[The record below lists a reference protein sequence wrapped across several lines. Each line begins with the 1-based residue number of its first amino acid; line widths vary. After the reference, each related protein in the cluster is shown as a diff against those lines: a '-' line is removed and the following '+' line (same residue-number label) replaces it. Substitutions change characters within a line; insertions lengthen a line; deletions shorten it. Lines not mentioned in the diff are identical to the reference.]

1 MRGESRA
8 MSSLDPTRP
17 AVGKGK
23 KRSGTPTGGKGG
35 GKKGKSKDELRIF
48 ADEMSAQSS
57 APFSSIVRLCIA
69 GVSPSVGHVWPLSR
83 GGQGRGHHTGK
94 RVGAVVTSPARGSD
108 HGSSLRRGGRSRGHL
123 PGQGVG
129 AWITSPATGSE
140 RGLPPRRGRRGDPD
154 RDFVSG
160 PSTLVVVNVSMSRVA
175 ARLLIIPLYVVVL
188 RCIIIVCPK
197 A

>member
-1 MRGESRA
+1 LRGESRA

-17 AVGKGK
+17 AVGKGQ

-57 APFSSIVRLCIA
+57 APFSSIVRLCFA

-94 RVGAVVTSPARGSD
+94 GVRSRFISPARGSEQGSPSRPGGWSMDHFPGDGVGAGVTSPARAS
-108 HGSSLRRGGRSRGHL
+108 GRS
-123 PGQGVG
+123 
-129 AWITSPATGSE
+129 
-140 RGLPPRRGRRGDPD
+140 
-154 RDFVSG
+154 
-160 PSTLVVVNVSMSRVA
+160 
-175 ARLLIIPLYVVVL
+175 
-188 RCIIIVCPK
+188 
-197 A
+197 

>member
-1 MRGESRA
+1 

-17 AVGKGK
+17 AVGKGQ
-23 KRSGTPTGGKGG
+23 KRSAAPTGGKGG

-57 APFSSIVRLCIA
+57 APFSSIVRLCFA

-129 AWITSPATGSE
+129 AGVTSPARGQIRGHLSGEGVGAGVTFPA
-140 RGLPPRRGRRGDPD
+140 RGLEHGSLPRRRGRSGGYLPGEGIGAILTEISFPDPQ
-154 RDFVSG
+154 
-160 PSTLVVVNVSMSRVA
+160 L
-175 ARLLIIPLYVVVL
+175 
-188 RCIIIVCPK
+188 
-197 A
+197 

>member
-35 GKKGKSKDELRIF
+35 GKKGKSKDELRNF

-57 APFSSIVRLCIA
+57 APFSSIVRLCFA

-94 RVGAVVTSPARGSD
+94 GVRSRFISPARGSEQGSPSRPGGWSMDHLPGDGVGAGVTSPARGS
-108 HGSSLRRGGRSRGHL
+108 GR
-123 PGQGVG
+123 P
-129 AWITSPATGSE
+129 
-140 RGLPPRRGRRGDPD
+140 
-154 RDFVSG
+154 
-160 PSTLVVVNVSMSRVA
+160 
-175 ARLLIIPLYVVVL
+175 
-188 RCIIIVCPK
+188 
-197 A
+197 